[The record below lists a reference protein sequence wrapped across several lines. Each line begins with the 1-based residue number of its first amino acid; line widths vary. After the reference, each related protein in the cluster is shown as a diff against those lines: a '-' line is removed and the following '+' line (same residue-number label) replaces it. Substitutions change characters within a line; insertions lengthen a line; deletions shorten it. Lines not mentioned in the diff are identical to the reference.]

1 MKIPKDF
8 LAFIG
13 RKGGQS
19 KSESKVKA
27 AKINIE
33 KAREKR
39 WPKIK
44 KLVVDNNNTATES
57 GS

>member
-1 MKIPKDF
+1 MKIPKEF
-8 LAFIG
+8 LSMIG
-13 RKGGQS
+13 RKGGRS

-39 WPKIK
+39 WPKTK
-44 KLVVDNNNTATES
+44 
-57 GS
+57 